1 MNWHDLYGM
10 ETPRSQL
17 GMAISSGRLGHAHI
31 LAGPEGSGRRTFA
44 LMVARHRLCENRE
57 ADLHDATLA
66 SCGTC
71 PSCKQVEA
79 GNHPDCQTWTK
90 PEEDKE
96 FKIKIM
102 RDLIENLSLKST
114 CGRGRIAIIEPAED
128 FSTET
133 SNCFLKT
140 LEEPAPGMWI
150 ALICQ
155 NPESLLPTI
164 RSRCQM
170 LRFQPLSNGEV
181 EQILENKG
189 LSDSIAR
196 REVAR
201 LSDGLPGLA
210 LNLMEPSERS
220 FWESCRKILLAKP
233 FVGSAWADL
242 VKGKIENLTGG
253 PIQRAAI
260 RAVLR
265 LHMGLWSDLLRVV
278 HGLDPRRQPESAEK
292 SLAEVA
298 NRLDAIR
305 LTALAEATTATN
317 DRIRYGAT
325 LALAIES
332 MGDSLE
338 DILSPPRIG

>member
-114 CGRGRIAIIEPAED
+114 CGRGRIAIIEIKSSITDYRTDQQWQTYLVYCDEFAFAVALD
-128 FSTET
+128 F
-133 SNCFLKT
+133 
-140 LEEPAPGMWI
+140 PRD
-150 ALICQ
+150 
-155 NPESLLPTI
+155 LLPDHVGLIVAYRFGAQIMRPFFEQTLNAN
-164 RSRCQM
+164 RRRAET
-170 LRFQPLSNGEV
+170 LRF
-181 EQILENKG
+181 
-189 LSDSIAR
+189 AR
-196 REVAR
+196 H
-201 LSDGLPGLA
+201 
-210 LNLMEPSERS
+210 
-220 FWESCRKILLAKP
+220 
-233 FVGSAWADL
+233 
-242 VKGKIENLTGG
+242 
-253 PIQRAAI
+253 AA
-260 RAVLR
+260 LR
-265 LHMGLWSDLLRVV
+265 LGQV
-278 HGLDPRRQPESAEK
+278 Q
-292 SLAEVA
+292 
-298 NRLDAIR
+298 
-305 LTALAEATTATN
+305 
-317 DRIRYGAT
+317 
-325 LALAIES
+325 
-332 MGDSLE
+332 
-338 DILSPPRIG
+338 